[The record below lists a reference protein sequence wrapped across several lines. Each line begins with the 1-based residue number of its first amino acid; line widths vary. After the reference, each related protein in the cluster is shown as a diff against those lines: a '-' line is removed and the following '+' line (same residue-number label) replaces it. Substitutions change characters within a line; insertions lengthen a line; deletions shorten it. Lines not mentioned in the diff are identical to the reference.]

1 MPTPVALFDHVVAH
15 LKERLSQVAQVRAN
29 PSLLEPVVVNYQGFD
44 MTLNQLA
51 SITVEDART
60 LVVQPWDKGAVT
72 AIEKA
77 IYASDLGLT
86 PQTQDKLIRVKL
98 PELTAEIRERVVKK
112 IKEVKEEA
120 RIGIRQDRDGEL
132 RKIQDREKNKEIN
145 EDMRFRLKEELDK
158 KVKEYNEKIDTVTD
172 ARISEIQAG

>member
-51 SITVEDART
+51 SITVE
-60 LVVQPWDKGAVT
+60 
-72 AIEKA
+72 
-77 IYASDLGLT
+77 
-86 PQTQDKLIRVKL
+86 DKLIRVKL